1 MIYAVIIFAKIFI
14 TCYKYG
20 MSKIKSLLI
29 VESPAKAKTIEKYL
43 SDSATHKYRVSASV
57 GHVRDLPKSSKDAV
71 DIEGG
76 FIPHYQ
82 ISPGKKDVISRL
94 TKMAADSDEV
104 LLATDPDREGEAIA
118 WHLSEVLK
126 LKNPKRVSYVEITK
140 EAIKEAIEKPR
151 KIDMNLKYA
160 QEARRILDR
169 LVGYDLSGLI
179 WKKVRYGLS
188 AGRVQSPALRI
199 IMEKE
204 REIRAFIP
212 ETYWTLEAKLN
223 KEKLT
228 FSTLCKEEP
237 RDREVVDDI
246 LKKAKNESWLVKDIK
261 ETTSSRKPKAPF
273 TTSTIQQ
280 TASSRLGFSPSRTMR
295 AAQKLY
301 EAGYITYMRTD
312 STSLSQQALGQATKV
327 IQKQY
332 GKDYVEMRSY
342 AKKSKNAQEAH
353 EAIRP
358 SNLSKLIAG
367 KAGDEK
373 LLYDLIWK
381 RTITSQ
387 MRDAKIMRTTLF
399 ANISTDDIPDFKTTG
414 MRVLDEGWL
423 LADPDS
429 RSEENEIPP
438 LQVGDNLKMIEI
450 IDTEKATQPPGRYS
464 DAGLVREL
472 EKRGIGRPS
481 TYASIIQT
489 LVDRGYVVKEG
500 RTLIPTDTGDV
511 VSSFLEEHFM
521 EYINDTFTAS
531 MEDTLDEIAH
541 GTKEYRPTMES
552 IYSPFH
558 AAVEAKADIDKI
570 TTLGKADSQF
580 TCPKC
585 HRGMDIK
592 LGRGGKFLS
601 CEDFP
606 DCDGALTLEGKEL
619 GEDGATSVG
628 KHPDSG
634 EEILVLNGRFGPYVQ
649 LGKSPDKDDK
659 EAPKP
664 RRASLGK
671 EIKEED
677 LTLEIAVK
685 LLSLPRDLGP
695 HPDDGEM
702 VIANVG
708 RFGPYVGHHKNYK
721 SIKKLSPYD
730 ITLDEAVALLK
741 EPKKPPRGA
750 EIIRSIGEHPKTKR
764 EILLYKSKTG
774 YFMLKGLKRIYLDDA
789 ADPQKVSIEEVV
801 ELMKQG

>member
-1 MIYAVIIFAKIFI
+1 MLQLSD
-14 TCYKYG
+14 
-20 MSKIKSLLI
+20 MSKIKTLLI

-43 SDSATHKYRVSASV
+43 ADSPDHTYRVSASV

-71 DIEGG
+71 DIEAG
-76 FIPHYQ
+76 FVPNYQ
-82 ISPGKKDVISRL
+82 ISPGKKDIIARL
-94 TKMAADSDEV
+94 QKMADDSDEV

-118 WHLSEVLK
+118 WHLAEVLK
-126 LKNPKRVSYVEITK
+126 LKNPKRVSYGEITK
-140 EAIKEAIEKPR
+140 DVIQEAVKKPR

-160 QEARRILDR
+160 QEARRVLDR

-212 ETYWTLEAKLN
+212 VTYWMLEAQLN
-223 KEKLT
+223 KGKIT
-228 FSTLCKEEP
+228 FNTKCKEDP
-237 RDREVVDDI
+237 TDRKVVDEI
-246 LKKAKNESWLVKDIK
+246 LEKSKKENWIVKNIK
-261 ETTSSRKPKAPF
+261 ETTSAKKPRAPF

-301 EAGYITYMRTD
+301 EAGHITYMRTD
-312 STSLSQQALGQATKV
+312 STTLGKQALAQASKV
-327 IQKQY
+327 IAKEY
-332 GKDYVEMRSY
+332 GKDYVEIRSY
-342 AKKSKNAQEAH
+342 TKKSKNAQEAH

-358 SNLSKLIAG
+358 SSLAKMKAG
-367 KAGDEK
+367 KSGDEAM
-373 LLYDLIWK
+373 LYDLIWK
-381 RTITSQ
+381 RTVSSQ

-399 ANISTDDIPDFKTTG
+399 ANITTDDIPDFKTTG
-414 MRVLDEGWL
+414 MRVMDEGWL

-429 RSEENEIPP
+429 RSEENEIPA
-438 LQVGDNLKMIEI
+438 LEVGDTIKLIEI
-450 IDTEKATQPPGRYS
+450 LDTEKETQPPGRYS

-489 LVDRGYVVKEG
+489 LVDRGYVNKEG

-521 EYINDTFTAS
+521 EYINDTFTAQ
-531 MEDTLDEIAH
+531 MEDTLDEVAD
-541 GTKEYRPTMES
+541 GKKEYKATMEN
-552 IYSPFH
+552 IYTPFH
-558 AAVEAKADIDKI
+558 AAVEAKADIDKL
-570 TTLGKADSQF
+570 TTLGKADDIF
-580 TCPKC
+580 KCPKC

-601 CEDFP
+601 CDDFP

-619 GEDGATSVG
+619 GEDGATSLG
-628 KHPDSG
+628 KHPDTK
-634 EEILVLNGRFGPYVQ
+634 EDILVLHGRFGAYVQ

-659 EAPKP
+659 ESPKP

-671 EIKEED
+671 EIQEED
-677 LTLEIAVK
+677 LTLEMAVK

-702 VIANVG
+702 VIANIG
-708 RFGPYVGHHKNYK
+708 RFGPYVGWHKVYK
-721 SIKKLSPYD
+721 SIKKLDPYT
-730 ITLDEAVALLK
+730 ITLNEAVKLLK

-750 EIIRSIGEHPKTKR
+750 EIIRSVGEHPKTKR
-764 EILLYKSKTG
+764 EILVYKSKTG
-774 YFMLKGLKRIYLDDA
+774 NFLLKGLKRIYIDDS
-789 ADPQKVSIEEVV
+789 ADPQKVSLEEVV
-801 ELMKQG
+801 ELLKQG